1 MLTAK
6 LCGYKYGKILVHIKC
21 ISSNIKDPSPAVV
34 AAPRPTPPLPLAL
47 VLPLLSLPSLKS
59 QCPGPCGANVALA
72 FGIVSGP
79 SALPALW
86 NEM

>member
-6 LCGYKYGKILVHIKC
+6 LCRYKYGKILVHIKC
-21 ISSNIKDPSPAVV
+21 ISSNIKDPSPAL
-34 AAPRPTPPLPLAL
+34 AAAALPAPAPAPAPAIPGKFKITMPGAMWSCVAL
-47 VLPLLSLPSLKS
+47 V
-59 QCPGPCGANVALA
+59 

>member
-21 ISSNIKDPSPAVV
+21 ISSNIKDPSPAL
-34 AAPRPTPPLPLAL
+34 AAAQR
-47 VLPLLSLPSLKS
+47 LPLLSLPSLKS
-59 QCPGPCGANVALA
+59 QCLGPCGANVALA